1 MIFTIFFLLHKL
13 PNISIK
19 IAKPE
24 ATHIGMIGIIMLVTK
39 KIKNSSIEMYCLS
52 TNKITPGNNIL
63 SHIIKSVKY
72 NRKNL
77 LAMISDFFTGKELSI
92 SKSLL

>member
-1 MIFTIFFLLHKL
+1 MFTIFFLLHKL

-24 ATHIGMIGIIMLVTK
+24 ATHIGIIGIIMLATK
-39 KIKNSSIEMYCLS
+39 KIKNSSIEMYCFNN
-52 TNKITPGNNIL
+52 NKITSGSNTL
-63 SHIIKSVKY
+63 SHIIKSIKY

>member
-1 MIFTIFFLLHKL
+1 MIFTIFFLLNKL
-13 PNISIK
+13 PVISIK
-19 IAKPE
+19 IAKIE
-24 ATHIGMIGIIMLVTK
+24 ATHIGMTGVTILVAK
-39 KIKNSSIEMYCLS
+39 KNRNSSIEMYCLS

-63 SHIIKSVKY
+63 SHIIKSFKY

-77 LAMISDFFTGKELSI
+77 LAMIYDFFTGKELSI

>member
-39 KIKNSSIEMYCLS
+39 KIKNSSIEMYYLN
-52 TNKITPGNNIL
+52 TNNITSGNNML
-63 SHIIKSVKY
+63 SHIIKSIKY
-72 NRKNL
+72 SIKNL